1 MKNESKILIIEDD
14 MLLNDMTKRLLTQHG
29 YCVTSAY
36 SGSEALL
43 LIEKGTFDLILLDL
57 MLPGIPGE
65 TVLEKMKSTMDIP
78 IIGVSAKT
86 DIDSKVN
93 LIRNGADDY
102 ITKPF
107 DNQELLVR
115 IEAVLRRFQK
125 STTPNNSK
133 ILRFSQLSLGM
144 RQRLGI
150 ARAFLGDVQYLLLD
164 EPTNGLDPM
173 GIKEIRLLLKER
185 LKSPQHCILVSSH
198 NLTEIAAVTDVL
210 IFIRGG
216 KIIKIVKNDYN
227 EKELEALYEDIM
239 TSGQREDA

>member
-1 MKNESKILIIEDD
+1 MCQPILTISDF
-14 MLLNDMTKRLLTQHG
+14 
-29 YCVTSAY
+29 
-36 SGSEALL
+36 SGEILSDGQPVSSRCFGS
-43 LIEKGTFDLILLDL
+43 LIEYPAFYSRLTVEENLNLHAQYLGLKQPNIEAALKQVNLLDARKKL
-57 MLPGIPGE
+57 
-65 TVLEKMKSTMDIP
+65 
-78 IIGVSAKT
+78 
-86 DIDSKVN
+86 
-93 LIRNGADDY
+93 
-102 ITKPF
+102 
-107 DNQELLVR
+107 
-115 IEAVLRRFQK
+115 
-125 STTPNNSK
+125 
-133 ILRFSQLSLGM
+133 FSQLSLGM

-239 TSGQREDA
+239 TSGQREEA

>member
-1 MKNESKILIIEDD
+1 MEVFHATNQNVN
-14 MLLNDMTKRLLTQHG
+14 LNVGNT
-29 YCVTSAY
+29 
-36 SGSEALL
+36 ALL
-43 LIEKGTFDLILLDL
+43 SNINLTLEQGKIYGVLGPNGAGKTTLFKSMLGLTDFSGEILSDGQPVSSRCFGSLIEYPAFYSRL
-57 MLPGIPGE
+57 
-65 TVLEKMKSTMDIP
+65 TVEE
-78 IIGVSAKT
+78 
-86 DIDSKVN
+86 N
-93 LIRNGADDY
+93 LNLHAQYLGL
-102 ITKPF
+102 KQP
-107 DNQELLVR
+107 N
-115 IEAVLRRFQK
+115 IEAALKQVNFWMPEK
-125 STTPNNSK
+125 AVFST
-133 ILRFSQLSLGM
+133 SLGM

-239 TSGQREDA
+239 TSGQREEA